1 MFDEE
6 DCYGEKEA
14 ELLQSAVDRKFSEI
28 ELFGTKLSEADT
40 EELKT
45 KYANIIDLL
54 YSDIVGYKTAISEI
68 TGEEFSIADLDYDTD
83 MVPEYDAETVY
94 DEYLE
99 ELDEASRTE
108 DAEQMGLKAEFF
120 RDYIDQS
127 YHSAGMRVLME
138 DSLRN
143 EVLKHDEVLINIGK
157 AIMEEDSLRKLFL

>member
-28 ELFGTKLSEADT
+28 ERFGTKLSEADT

-99 ELDEASRTE
+99 ELDEA
-108 DAEQMGLKAEFF
+108 
-120 RDYIDQS
+120 
-127 YHSAGMRVLME
+127 
-138 DSLRN
+138 
-143 EVLKHDEVLINIGK
+143 
-157 AIMEEDSLRKLFL
+157 